1 MTADFGQGRTITA
14 LPQRCTAVC
23 GTISFR
29 RRRLAVNSGPG
40 RVLMHSGGILS
51 AEVTMATCLA
61 VLLCLELVAAI
72 SVVVAA
78 VTSPST

>member
-1 MTADFGQGRTITA
+1 M
-14 LPQRCTAVC
+14 
-23 GTISFR
+23 
-29 RRRLAVNSGPG
+29 NSGPG
-40 RVLMHSGGILS
+40 RVLVRSGGILS
-51 AEVTMATCLA
+51 AEVTMVTCLA